1 MFIYTFL
8 MIVLFFVSN
17 VCDYVI
23 IHLRHKNYEGT
34 THKLTAP
41 PFYLNTV
48 LTFYIWG

>member
-23 IHLRHKNYEGT
+23 IRLRHKNYEGT

-48 LTFYIWG
+48 LTFYI